1 MKKST
6 TLLDLLKHLVS
17 EEDVQT
23 IVASHGYQDVGRKL
37 PINTLLQFLV
47 MAATHEWKS
56 LRHAADVGQAY
67 GLPSVHYSTLSK
79 KASEVPYAIF
89 KDLFLL

>member
-17 EEDVQT
+17 EEDVQM

-37 PINTLLQFLV
+37 PINTLLQFFV
-47 MAATHEWKS
+47 IPVRS
-56 LRHAADVGQAY
+56 LFYVIQKGKRGSLCH
-67 GLPSVHYSTLSK
+67 
-79 KASEVPYAIF
+79 F
-89 KDLFLL
+89 